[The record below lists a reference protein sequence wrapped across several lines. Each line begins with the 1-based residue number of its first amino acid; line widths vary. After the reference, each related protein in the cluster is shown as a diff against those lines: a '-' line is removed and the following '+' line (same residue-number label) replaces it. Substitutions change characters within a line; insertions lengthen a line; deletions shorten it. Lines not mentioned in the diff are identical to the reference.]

1 MSAHFFETSARSAIG
16 LVRQGNEDSAFASAQ
31 LIAVADGM
39 GGHAA
44 GEVAS
49 RIAVKVLEKLA
60 PTLTAQEID
69 EDSVE
74 DLLMHSLHSIDAEI
88 AAVADEEI
96 EKRGMGTT
104 LTALLIRDNHIAL
117 LHVGDSRCYRLR
129 GNTLE
134 QLSND
139 HTVIQELLDQGAISQ
154 AEAADHPQRS
164 MLTQALRGDG
174 DVTPV
179 LQMYEV
185 KKGDRY
191 LLCSDGL
198 SGVLTDKEI
207 KVGLG
212 LSTGDMTVGDMG
224 SKIRR
229 AYTVMGDSVNL
240 GARLEGIT
248 RYYGVGILVSE
259 ATQAASHGIVYREI
273 DIVRVKGK
281 DNPIRIYEP
290 LALETDISNDT
301 LTRLHEWQAVLVHFY
316 AQAWKDAEHGLIVA
330 HAVTD
335 EATDN
340 RSLQPMAEAACAA
353 LGAGPAPTGAAG
365 APHGV
370 GLHPARAGGP
380 GVQRSGSQ
388 RHIVTMR
395 RCRRPAPRRT

>member
-16 LVRQGNEDSAFASAQ
+16 LVRQGNEDSGFASAQ

-49 RIAVKVLEKLA
+49 RIAVEVLQQLA
-60 PTLTAQEID
+60 PTLTADGID
-69 EDSVE
+69 EDSVT
-74 DLLMHSLHSIDAEI
+74 DLLMHSLHSIDLEI
-88 AAVADEEI
+88 SAVTEEET

-104 LTALLIRDNHIAL
+104 LTALLIRNNQVAL

-139 HTVIQELLDQGAISQ
+139 HTVIQELLDQGAITEI
-154 AEAADHPQRS
+154 EAAEHPQRS

-207 KVGLG
+207 KIGLKKSDKEEAIKFLIDATYING
-212 LSTGDMTVGDMG
+212 APDNVTILVADISDKSTTSTML
-224 SKIRR
+224 
-229 AYTVMGDSVNL
+229 L
-240 GARLEGIT
+240 GA
-248 RYYGVGILVSE
+248 
-259 ATQAASHGIVYREI
+259 
-273 DIVRVKGK
+273 
-281 DNPIRIYEP
+281 
-290 LALETDISNDT
+290 
-301 LTRLHEWQAVLVHFY
+301 
-316 AQAWKDAEHGLIVA
+316 A
-330 HAVTD
+330 HD
-335 EATDN
+335 
-340 RSLQPMAEAACAA
+340 
-353 LGAGPAPTGAAG
+353 
-365 APHGV
+365 
-370 GLHPARAGGP
+370 
-380 GVQRSGSQ
+380 
-388 RHIVTMR
+388 
-395 RCRRPAPRRT
+395 

>member
-16 LVRQGNEDSAFASAQ
+16 LVRQGNEDSGLVSSQ

-49 RIAVKVLEKLA
+49 RIAIEVLQSLVPA
-60 PTLTAQEID
+60 LISADVD

-74 DLLMHSLHSIDAEI
+74 DLLMHSLHSIDSEI
-88 AAVADEEI
+88 SVVTDEEI

-104 LTALLIRDNHIAL
+104 LTALLIRDKHISL

-154 AEAADHPQRS
+154 AEAAEHPQRS

-179 LQMYEV
+179 LQMYEI

-198 SGVLTDKEI
+198 SGVLTEKEI
-207 KVGLG
+207 KMGLKKSDKDEAVKFLVDATYVNG
-212 LSTGDMTVGDMG
+212 APDNVTVL
-224 SKIRR
+224 I
-229 AYTVMGDSVNL
+229 A
-240 GARLEGIT
+240 
-248 RYYGVGILVSE
+248 
-259 ATQAASHGIVYREI
+259 
-273 DIVRVKGK
+273 
-281 DNPIRIYEP
+281 
-290 LALETDISNDT
+290 DIS
-301 LTRLHEWQAVLVHFY
+301 
-316 AQAWKDAEHGLIVA
+316 
-330 HAVTD
+330 D
-335 EATDN
+335 EAKTTT
-340 RSLQPMAEAACAA
+340 SLI
-353 LGAGPAPTGAAG
+353 GAA
-365 APHGV
+365 HD
-370 GLHPARAGGP
+370 
-380 GVQRSGSQ
+380 
-388 RHIVTMR
+388 
-395 RCRRPAPRRT
+395 

>member
-49 RIAVKVLEKLA
+49 RIAIQVLQKLA
-60 PTLTAQEID
+60 PTLTAQEVD

-88 AAVADEEI
+88 AAVTDEEI

-104 LTALLIRDNHIAL
+104 LTALLIRDNTIAL

-129 GNTLE
+129 GSTLE

-139 HTVIQELLDQGAISQ
+139 HTVIQELLDQGAISE
-154 AEAADHPQRS
+154 AEAAEHPQRS

-207 KVGLG
+207 KVGLKKSNKDEAVKFLNDATYING
-212 LSTGDMTVGDMG
+212 APDNVTILIADISDTSTTP
-224 SKIRR
+224 SIL
-229 AYTVMGDSVNL
+229 L
-240 GARLEGIT
+240 GA
-248 RYYGVGILVSE
+248 
-259 ATQAASHGIVYREI
+259 
-273 DIVRVKGK
+273 
-281 DNPIRIYEP
+281 
-290 LALETDISNDT
+290 
-301 LTRLHEWQAVLVHFY
+301 
-316 AQAWKDAEHGLIVA
+316 A
-330 HAVTD
+330 HD
-335 EATDN
+335 
-340 RSLQPMAEAACAA
+340 
-353 LGAGPAPTGAAG
+353 
-365 APHGV
+365 
-370 GLHPARAGGP
+370 
-380 GVQRSGSQ
+380 
-388 RHIVTMR
+388 
-395 RCRRPAPRRT
+395 

>member
-16 LVRQGNEDSAFASAQ
+16 LVRQGNEDSGFVSPQ

-49 RIAVKVLEKLA
+49 RIAVQVLQSLQ
-60 PTLTAQEID
+60 PTLISSEID

-88 AAVADEEI
+88 SLVTEEEI

-104 LTALLIRDNHIAL
+104 LTALLIRDSYIAL

-139 HTVIQELLDQGAISQ
+139 HTVIQELLDQGAISV
-154 AEAADHPQRS
+154 AEAAEHPQRS

-179 LQMYEV
+179 LQMHEV

-207 KVGLG
+207 KIGLKKSDKDDAIKFLIDATYVNG
-212 LSTGDMTVGDMG
+212 APDNVTVLIADI
-224 SKIRR
+224 SQS
-229 AYTVMGDSVNL
+229 ATTPTSLL
-240 GARLEGIT
+240 GA
-248 RYYGVGILVSE
+248 
-259 ATQAASHGIVYREI
+259 
-273 DIVRVKGK
+273 
-281 DNPIRIYEP
+281 
-290 LALETDISNDT
+290 
-301 LTRLHEWQAVLVHFY
+301 
-316 AQAWKDAEHGLIVA
+316 A
-330 HAVTD
+330 HD
-335 EATDN
+335 
-340 RSLQPMAEAACAA
+340 
-353 LGAGPAPTGAAG
+353 
-365 APHGV
+365 
-370 GLHPARAGGP
+370 
-380 GVQRSGSQ
+380 
-388 RHIVTMR
+388 
-395 RCRRPAPRRT
+395 

>member
-16 LVRQGNEDSAFASAQ
+16 LVRQGNEDSAFISGQ

-60 PTLTAQEID
+60 PTLTAEDID

-74 DLLMHSLHSIDAEI
+74 DLLMHSLHSIDEEI

-104 LTALLIRDNHIAL
+104 LTALLIRDSTIAL

-154 AEAADHPQRS
+154 AEAAEHPQRS

-207 KVGLG
+207 KVGLKKSDIDEAVKFLNDATYING
-212 LSTGDMTVGDMG
+212 APDNVTILIADISDESTTP
-224 SKIRR
+224 SLL
-229 AYTVMGDSVNL
+229 L
-240 GARLEGIT
+240 GA
-248 RYYGVGILVSE
+248 
-259 ATQAASHGIVYREI
+259 
-273 DIVRVKGK
+273 
-281 DNPIRIYEP
+281 
-290 LALETDISNDT
+290 
-301 LTRLHEWQAVLVHFY
+301 
-316 AQAWKDAEHGLIVA
+316 A
-330 HAVTD
+330 HD
-335 EATDN
+335 
-340 RSLQPMAEAACAA
+340 
-353 LGAGPAPTGAAG
+353 
-365 APHGV
+365 
-370 GLHPARAGGP
+370 
-380 GVQRSGSQ
+380 
-388 RHIVTMR
+388 
-395 RCRRPAPRRT
+395 

>member
-16 LVRQGNEDSAFASAQ
+16 LLRQGNEDSGFVSPQ

-49 RIAVKVLEKLA
+49 RIAVQVLHSLV
-60 PTLTAQEID
+60 PTLVSTEID
-69 EDSVE
+69 QDSVE
-74 DLLMHSLHSIDAEI
+74 DLLMHSLHSIDSEI
-88 AAVADEEI
+88 SVVTDEEI

-104 LTALLIRDNHIAL
+104 LTALLIRDKYISL

-154 AEAADHPQRS
+154 AEAAEHPQRS

-198 SGVLTDKEI
+198 SGVLTEKEI
-207 KVGLG
+207 KVGLKKSDKADAVKFLIDATYVNG
-212 LSTGDMTVGDMG
+212 APDNVTVLIADISDSSTTPT
-224 SKIRR
+224 SL
-229 AYTVMGDSVNL
+229 L
-240 GARLEGIT
+240 GA
-248 RYYGVGILVSE
+248 
-259 ATQAASHGIVYREI
+259 
-273 DIVRVKGK
+273 
-281 DNPIRIYEP
+281 
-290 LALETDISNDT
+290 
-301 LTRLHEWQAVLVHFY
+301 
-316 AQAWKDAEHGLIVA
+316 A
-330 HAVTD
+330 HD
-335 EATDN
+335 
-340 RSLQPMAEAACAA
+340 
-353 LGAGPAPTGAAG
+353 
-365 APHGV
+365 
-370 GLHPARAGGP
+370 
-380 GVQRSGSQ
+380 
-388 RHIVTMR
+388 
-395 RCRRPAPRRT
+395 

>member
-16 LVRQGNEDSAFASAQ
+16 LVRQGNEDSAFISGQ

-49 RIAVKVLEKLA
+49 RIAVKVLENLA
-60 PTLTAQEID
+60 PTLTAEDID

-74 DLLMHSLHSIDAEI
+74 DLLMHSLHSIDEEI

-104 LTALLIRDNHIAL
+104 LTALLIRDSTIAL

-154 AEAADHPQRS
+154 AEAAEHPQRS

-207 KVGLG
+207 KVGLKKSDKDEAVKFLNDATYING
-212 LSTGDMTVGDMG
+212 APDNVTILIADISDTSTTP
-224 SKIRR
+224 SLL
-229 AYTVMGDSVNL
+229 L
-240 GARLEGIT
+240 GA
-248 RYYGVGILVSE
+248 
-259 ATQAASHGIVYREI
+259 
-273 DIVRVKGK
+273 
-281 DNPIRIYEP
+281 
-290 LALETDISNDT
+290 
-301 LTRLHEWQAVLVHFY
+301 
-316 AQAWKDAEHGLIVA
+316 A
-330 HAVTD
+330 HD
-335 EATDN
+335 
-340 RSLQPMAEAACAA
+340 
-353 LGAGPAPTGAAG
+353 
-365 APHGV
+365 
-370 GLHPARAGGP
+370 
-380 GVQRSGSQ
+380 
-388 RHIVTMR
+388 
-395 RCRRPAPRRT
+395 

>member
-1 MSAHFFETSARSAIG
+1 MSAYFFETSARSAIG

-49 RIAVKVLEKLA
+49 RIAVQVLQKLA
-60 PTLTAQEID
+60 PTLTAQDID
-69 EDSVE
+69 EDSVA
-74 DLLMHSLHSIDAEI
+74 DLLMHSLHNIDAEI
-88 AAVADEEI
+88 AAVTDEDV

-104 LTALLIRDNHIAL
+104 LTALLIRDTHIAL

-154 AEAADHPQRS
+154 AEAAEHPQRS

-185 KKGDRY
+185 KKSDRY

-207 KVGLG
+207 KVGLKKSDKDEAIKF
-212 LSTGDMTVGDMG
+212 LNDATY
-224 SKIRR
+224 I
-229 AYTVMGDSVNL
+229 N
-240 GARLEGIT
+240 GAPDNVT
-248 RYYGVGILVSE
+248 ILI
-259 ATQAASHGIVYREI
+259 A
-273 DIVRVKGK
+273 
-281 DNPIRIYEP
+281 
-290 LALETDISNDT
+290 DISNT
-301 LTRLHEWQAVLVHFY
+301 ST
-316 AQAWKDAEHGLIVA
+316 
-330 HAVTD
+330 TP
-335 EATDN
+335 
-340 RSLQPMAEAACAA
+340 SLL
-353 LGAGPAPTGAAG
+353 LGAA
-365 APHGV
+365 HD
-370 GLHPARAGGP
+370 
-380 GVQRSGSQ
+380 
-388 RHIVTMR
+388 
-395 RCRRPAPRRT
+395 

>member
-16 LVRQGNEDSAFASAQ
+16 LVRQGNEDSAFSSAQ

-49 RIAVKVLEKLA
+49 RIAVQVLQRLE
-60 PTLTAQEID
+60 PTLTAEDID

-88 AAVADEEI
+88 TAVTSEDV

-104 LTALLIRDNHIAL
+104 LTALLIRNNQISL

-139 HTVIQELLDQGAISQ
+139 HTVIQELLDQGAITE
-154 AEAADHPQRS
+154 AEAAEHPQRS

-179 LQMYEV
+179 LQVYEV

-207 KVGLG
+207 KSGLKKTDKDEAVKFLNDATYING
-212 LSTGDMTVGDMG
+212 APDNVTILISDITDNSDA
-224 SKIRR
+224 SSIL
-229 AYTVMGDSVNL
+229 L
-240 GARLEGIT
+240 GA
-248 RYYGVGILVSE
+248 
-259 ATQAASHGIVYREI
+259 
-273 DIVRVKGK
+273 
-281 DNPIRIYEP
+281 
-290 LALETDISNDT
+290 
-301 LTRLHEWQAVLVHFY
+301 
-316 AQAWKDAEHGLIVA
+316 A
-330 HAVTD
+330 HD
-335 EATDN
+335 
-340 RSLQPMAEAACAA
+340 
-353 LGAGPAPTGAAG
+353 
-365 APHGV
+365 
-370 GLHPARAGGP
+370 
-380 GVQRSGSQ
+380 
-388 RHIVTMR
+388 
-395 RCRRPAPRRT
+395 

>member
-49 RIAVKVLEKLA
+49 RIAVQVLEKLA

-207 KVGLG
+207 KVGLKKSDKDEAVKFLNDATYING
-212 LSTGDMTVGDMG
+212 APDNVTILIADISDKSTTP
-224 SKIRR
+224 SLL
-229 AYTVMGDSVNL
+229 L
-240 GARLEGIT
+240 GA
-248 RYYGVGILVSE
+248 
-259 ATQAASHGIVYREI
+259 
-273 DIVRVKGK
+273 
-281 DNPIRIYEP
+281 
-290 LALETDISNDT
+290 
-301 LTRLHEWQAVLVHFY
+301 
-316 AQAWKDAEHGLIVA
+316 A
-330 HAVTD
+330 HD
-335 EATDN
+335 
-340 RSLQPMAEAACAA
+340 
-353 LGAGPAPTGAAG
+353 
-365 APHGV
+365 
-370 GLHPARAGGP
+370 
-380 GVQRSGSQ
+380 
-388 RHIVTMR
+388 
-395 RCRRPAPRRT
+395 

>member
-49 RIAVKVLEKLA
+49 RIAVEVLEKLA

-104 LTALLIRDNHIAL
+104 LTALLIRDNRIAL

-207 KVGLG
+207 KIGLKKSDKDEAVKFLNDATYING
-212 LSTGDMTVGDMG
+212 APDNVTILIADISDKSTTP
-224 SKIRR
+224 SLL
-229 AYTVMGDSVNL
+229 L
-240 GARLEGIT
+240 GA
-248 RYYGVGILVSE
+248 
-259 ATQAASHGIVYREI
+259 
-273 DIVRVKGK
+273 
-281 DNPIRIYEP
+281 
-290 LALETDISNDT
+290 
-301 LTRLHEWQAVLVHFY
+301 
-316 AQAWKDAEHGLIVA
+316 A
-330 HAVTD
+330 HD
-335 EATDN
+335 
-340 RSLQPMAEAACAA
+340 
-353 LGAGPAPTGAAG
+353 
-365 APHGV
+365 
-370 GLHPARAGGP
+370 
-380 GVQRSGSQ
+380 
-388 RHIVTMR
+388 
-395 RCRRPAPRRT
+395 

>member
-1 MSAHFFETSARSAIG
+1 MSAHFFETAARSAIG
-16 LVRQGNEDSAFASAQ
+16 LVRQGNEDSGFVSPQ

-49 RIAVKVLEKLA
+49 RIAVEVLQALA
-60 PTLTAQEID
+60 PTLVSTDLD

-74 DLLMHSLHSIDAEI
+74 DLLMHSLHSIDSEI
-88 AAVADEEI
+88 SVVTDEEI

-104 LTALLIRDNHIAL
+104 LTALLIRGNYISL

-139 HTVIQELLDQGAISQ
+139 HTVIQELLDQGAISV
-154 AEAADHPQRS
+154 AEAAEHPQRS

-207 KVGLG
+207 KIGLKKTDKDEAVKFLVDATYVNG
-212 LSTGDMTVGDMG
+212 APDNVTVL
-224 SKIRR
+224 I
-229 AYTVMGDSVNL
+229 A
-240 GARLEGIT
+240 
-248 RYYGVGILVSE
+248 
-259 ATQAASHGIVYREI
+259 
-273 DIVRVKGK
+273 
-281 DNPIRIYEP
+281 
-290 LALETDISNDT
+290 DIS
-301 LTRLHEWQAVLVHFY
+301 
-316 AQAWKDAEHGLIVA
+316 
-330 HAVTD
+330 D
-335 EATDN
+335 EAKTTP
-340 RSLQPMAEAACAA
+340 SLI
-353 LGAGPAPTGAAG
+353 GAA
-365 APHGV
+365 HD
-370 GLHPARAGGP
+370 
-380 GVQRSGSQ
+380 
-388 RHIVTMR
+388 
-395 RCRRPAPRRT
+395 

>member
-16 LVRQGNEDSAFASAQ
+16 LLRQGNEDSAFASAQ

-49 RIAVKVLEKLA
+49 RIAIQVLQKLA
-60 PTLTAQEID
+60 PTLIAHDVDQ
-69 EDSVE
+69 DSVE

-88 AAVADEEI
+88 AAVTDEEI

-104 LTALLIRDNHIAL
+104 LTALLIRDNTIAL

-129 GNTLE
+129 GSTLE

-139 HTVIQELLDQGAISQ
+139 HTVIQELLDQGAISE
-154 AEAADHPQRS
+154 AEAAEHPQRS

-207 KVGLG
+207 KVGLKKSNKDEAVKFLNDATYING
-212 LSTGDMTVGDMG
+212 APDNVTILIADISDTSTTP
-224 SKIRR
+224 SIL
-229 AYTVMGDSVNL
+229 L
-240 GARLEGIT
+240 GA
-248 RYYGVGILVSE
+248 
-259 ATQAASHGIVYREI
+259 
-273 DIVRVKGK
+273 
-281 DNPIRIYEP
+281 
-290 LALETDISNDT
+290 
-301 LTRLHEWQAVLVHFY
+301 
-316 AQAWKDAEHGLIVA
+316 A
-330 HAVTD
+330 HD
-335 EATDN
+335 
-340 RSLQPMAEAACAA
+340 
-353 LGAGPAPTGAAG
+353 
-365 APHGV
+365 
-370 GLHPARAGGP
+370 
-380 GVQRSGSQ
+380 
-388 RHIVTMR
+388 
-395 RCRRPAPRRT
+395 